1 MKPVKLIHF
10 DNTPKDLLFWIKRY
24 LAFKISTLSTKNTT
38 DDFDMAALVRDML
51 KDSTDNIDAVMEIAK
66 LAKKQ
71 GIGSLGKTI
80 GSIEKFYRF
89 IEKNADKFPSITDIY
104 IGTIK
109 HFANVEYVNESESMK
124 NDLFGTARNFFNFID
139 DNTIKGE
146 HLFKITKGEKG
157 ENLKRVHQKPKK
169 SLPVSLTEDEMRAY
183 NAALPKMENP
193 DPLEYNRDILIG
205 RLLFFAGITAGEL
218 TTLKNEDFTQDEIDN
233 NVLWL
238 NVRGKGAA
246 KRSIPMPKRKI
257 IAYLNAYKLLCHEK
271 KNDLFFFHPSDP
283 KKEIPN
289 ALIRKVLEKQFKFA
303 GVDIKKATPSII
315 RNTFGIYLYRR
326 MMMDGNVNA
335 ARYVKE
341 VMGHS
346 NIRTTTAL
354 VRGENPRL
362 LTAADAFAEFIEK

>member
-89 IEKNADKFPSITDIY
+89 IEKNADKFPSIKDIF
-104 IGTIK
+104 IGTLR
-109 HFANVEYVNESESMK
+109 HFANVEYVNESDSMK
-124 NDLFGTARNFFNFID
+124 DDLFGTARNLFNFID
-139 DNTIKGE
+139 EKTIAGE
-146 HLFKITKGEKG
+146 YIFKITKGEKG

-169 SLPVSLTEDEMRAY
+169 SIPVSLTEDEMRAY

-205 RLLFFAGITAGEL
+205 RLLFFAGVTAGEL
-218 TTLKNEDFTQDEIDN
+218 TTLKVEDFVQDETDN

-246 KRSIPMPKRKI
+246 KRSIPMPKRKFI
-257 IAYLNAYKLLCHEK
+257 TYLNAYKVLCHEK

-289 ALIRKVLEKQFKFA
+289 AVIRKVLEKQFKFA